1 MKACES
7 IITEEKDGIMKI
19 TLNNPDALNSMT
31 PALLNETYDALMEA
45 EENSHVR
52 VVIITGTG
60 RAYCAG
66 GDLPYILTLDSTQKS
81 RRYIQDI
88 ARIVTAITGM
98 PKPVIAMVNGVAAG
112 AGFSVALS
120 CDLIFCSRSARFS
133 QSFVRIGLIPDASG
147 TYFLPRA
154 IGLYRA
160 KELMF
165 MGDVI
170 DSETARKI
178 GLVNRI
184 VDDDKLEDY
193 TWTFAEKLAKNAPI
207 ALGLMKKILNQSDK
221 LDLQASIE
229 METGIQL
236 LCLGTED
243 HKEGVKAFMEKRKPL
258 FKGL

>member
-1 MKACES
+1 MEAGKS

-19 TLNNPDALNSMT
+19 TLNNPGALNSMT
-31 PALLNETYDALMEA
+31 PTLLDETYGALTEA
-45 EENSHVR
+45 ERNPDIR
-52 VVIITGTG
+52 VVIITGAG
-60 RAYCAG
+60 RAFCAG

-81 RRYIQDI
+81 RRYIHDI
-88 ARIVTAITGM
+88 ARIVTAIAGM

-165 MGDVI
+165 TGDVI
-170 DSETARKI
+170 DAETAGEI

-184 VDDDKLEDY
+184 VDDDKLADY
-193 TWTFAEKLAKNAPI
+193 TWTFADKLTKNAPI
-207 ALGLMKKILNQSDK
+207 AMGLMKKILNQSDK

-243 HKEGVKAFMEKRKPL
+243 HKEGVNAFLDKRSPL
-258 FKGL
+258 FKCL